1 MIARDEFKKPNFDD
15 VYGITANPIRL
26 IFMIGILWHLSKN
39 RDTEGIQ
46 ITEVGCWTGS
56 STLTWGQAID
66 EYFNGKGEITSI
78 DPWMP
83 YVDIETNQTTTN
95 KMMNAALEENRIFDV
110 FIRNTSF
117 LSQGIDLKIM
127 REPSSSALTQIKKN
141 SQVLVYI
148 DGDHTYENVKNDIE
162 NSIPLVKERGILCG
176 DDLEIQLHECDETI
190 YFLHPLTDEAY
201 SKKQNKRYHPGVTR
215 AVGEILGPVSVW
227 DGFWAMQKNGK
238 DWNTINLKNMPIH
251 IPKHLHSKSL
261 IGLKSFLMQND
272 LFQ

>member
-1 MIARDEFKKPNFDD
+1 MIARDEFNKSNFDD

-39 RDTEGIQ
+39 GDTEGLQ

-66 EYFNGKGEITSI
+66 EYFNGKGQITSI
-78 DPWMP
+78 DPWIP
-83 YVDIETNQTTTN
+83 YVNIQTNQTTTN

-117 LSQGIDLKIM
+117 LSQNIDLKIM
-127 REPSSSALTQIKKN
+127 RKPSSSALTQIKKN
-141 SQVLVYI
+141 SQDLVYV
-148 DGDHTYENVKNDIE
+148 DGDHTYESVKNDIE
-162 NSIPLVKERGILCG
+162 NSIPLIKERGVLCG
-176 DDLEIQLHECDETI
+176 DDLEIQLHDCDETI
-190 YFLHPLTDEAY
+190 YLLDPLTDEAY
-201 SKKQNKRYHPGVTR
+201 SKKRNKRYHPGVTR
-215 AVGEILGPVSVW
+215 AVGETLGPVSVW
-227 DGFWAMQKNGK
+227 HGFWAMQKNGGH
-238 DWNTINLKNMPIH
+238 WSTINLKKMPIH

-272 LFQ
+272 LFR